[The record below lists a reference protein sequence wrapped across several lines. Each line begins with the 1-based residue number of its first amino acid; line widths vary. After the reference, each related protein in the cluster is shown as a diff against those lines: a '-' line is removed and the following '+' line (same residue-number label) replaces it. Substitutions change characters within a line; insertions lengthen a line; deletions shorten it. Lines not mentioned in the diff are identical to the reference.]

1 LARHA
6 HACDGVIEAL
16 EHEHHPGRSL
26 QWHPELAI
34 DDHAQQRIFHAL
46 VEAARA
52 EDILVKKTFQLFAT
66 AETLTE
72 LYCHYY
78 HRIT

>member
-1 LARHA
+1 MNIILIA
-6 HACDGVIEAL
+6 
-16 EHEHHPGRSL
+16 L

-52 EDILVKKTFQLFAT
+52 QEDT
-66 AETLTE
+66 
-72 LYCHYY
+72 
-78 HRIT
+78 R

>member
-1 LARHA
+1 VTVVSLHHSTYCIARLARRA

-16 EHEHHPGRSL
+16 EHEHHPWAIAL

-52 EDILVKKTFQLFAT
+52 ER
-66 AETLTE
+66 
-72 LYCHYY
+72 YSY
-78 HRIT
+78 

>member
-1 LARHA
+1 LFHCIIKAVRTVSPGWRVAA

-16 EHEHHPGRSL
+16 EHEHPWAIAL

-52 EDILVKKTFQLFAT
+52 ER
-66 AETLTE
+66 
-72 LYCHYY
+72 YSY
-78 HRIT
+78 